1 MGKKK
6 KIEKAIKSLERQI
19 KKHKEKILEYQGK
32 KDYLKDYW
40 KGEIKNYKQQIEKLK
55 KKLEKKVI

>member
-6 KIEKAIKSLERQI
+6 KIEKAIKSLEKQI
-19 KKHKEKILEYQGK
+19 KKHKEKILEYEGK

-40 KGEIKNYKQQIEKLK
+40 EGEIKSFK
-55 KKLEKKVI
+55 KKKEELKEMLRK